1 MCLYC
6 ILILRFTDFALTSVR
21 CCLLSQGGI
30 HCFVLFPA
38 LLYDLFCHCQR
49 CLSDPKRSA
58 WQNKLPSTTPSLYT
72 LPVTPLR
79 SNHLRPKTPDLD
91 RATFSSLLF
100 FVFFFFLS
108 LHWTATE
115 IPTGRKRLGAEHFSG
130 VSAAQLLLID
140 SSKGSKAPFTLG
152 YPTVFPYKLCY
163 MHFQDFPSL
172 PVFSPGARDGE
183 ISVVPVQRETGGWLS
198 EVKEGITEEVG
209 SGDRIRGVWVK

>member
-100 FVFFFFLS
+100 FVFFFFFLFTERPQKYQQAGRDWGLSTSAGSLLLSYSWSTAAKAAKPPLPLAIQLSFPINYATCTSKTS
-108 LHWTATE
+108 LHF
-115 IPTGRKRLGAEHFSG
+115 L
-130 VSAAQLLLID
+130 
-140 SSKGSKAPFTLG
+140 
-152 YPTVFPYKLCY
+152 Y
-163 MHFQDFPSL
+163 SL
-172 PVFSPGARDGE
+172 QGQEMGK
-183 ISVVPVQRETGGWLS
+183 SV
-198 EVKEGITEEVG
+198 
-209 SGDRIRGVWVK
+209 

>member
-1 MCLYC
+1 MIPLQKHAVDFFFHRATWAPGMCLYC
-6 ILILRFTDFALTSVR
+6 ILILWFTDFALTSVR

-79 SNHLRPKTPDLD
+79 SNHLSPKTPDLD

-100 FVFFFFLS
+100 FVFFFFFLF
-108 LHWTATE
+108 TE
-115 IPTGRKRLGAEHFSG
+115 RPDHRNTNRQE
-130 VSAAQLLLID
+130 
-140 SSKGSKAPFTLG
+140 
-152 YPTVFPYKLCY
+152 
-163 MHFQDFPSL
+163 
-172 PVFSPGARDGE
+172 
-183 ISVVPVQRETGGWLS
+183 ETGGWALQRGLCCSATPDRQQQRQQSPLYPWLS
-198 EVKEGITEEVG
+198 NCL
-209 SGDRIRGVWVK
+209 SL

>member
-1 MCLYC
+1 MQTFFQHHNFFSGYSWYHCKNVLWTFFHRATWAPGMCLYC

-100 FVFFFFLS
+100 FVFFFFSFSS
-108 LHWTATE
+108 LNGHRNTNRQE
-115 IPTGRKRLGAEHFSG
+115 
-130 VSAAQLLLID
+130 
-140 SSKGSKAPFTLG
+140 
-152 YPTVFPYKLCY
+152 
-163 MHFQDFPSL
+163 
-172 PVFSPGARDGE
+172 
-183 ISVVPVQRETGGWLS
+183 ETGGWALQRGLCCTATPDRQQQRQQSPLYPWLS
-198 EVKEGITEEVG
+198 NCL
-209 SGDRIRGVWVK
+209 SL